1 MSRKRSRSIKPSA
14 KPKHIKEE
22 IKKESKS
29 FLSKKKKTNYVIP
42 IVLIAL
48 FFLVLFFNAYFNF
61 TTNIAH
67 NPEGDTLSTRFFLQ
81 GPDPYYNMRLC
92 EVTLETG
99 EYPFLTPET
108 SDPLLNY
115 PVGVNGGARPPL
127 FNMIAV
133 ASTNVLENFM
143 PTMDALGW
151 SMLFLP
157 AIYGALLVFPV
168 YGIGKELF
176 GKKAGIISAFFVAIV
191 PAHISGGHGSSL
203 ALFDHDSFILLLF
216 VVTFFFAIKALKE
229 ESRNK
234 KMIYGLL
241 MGITVGAI
249 QLSWVAGQLI
259 LFLILGYMIVQ
270 LFFDIL
276 KSKYHMEEQIAILLG
291 LFVAFIIS
299 YPYFI
304 IKGITLP
311 FTGLV
316 LVPAFIIVLITI
328 AIKKMKLPAVLV
340 FPISGIIGGIGLSIV
355 YLAHI
360 GYIKGIAVLGKL
372 AEIIF
377 GSGIYGNK
385 VSLTIGE
392 AHVFGLSQIAM
403 MIGPIIFWVGLVGFV
418 LYMYQT
424 HKTKYKSENLF
435 VITMFIFQLW
445 LLSTAGRF
453 LNDLIPLLLVF
464 NGYIIY
470 IIMKHININKF
481 FERIGNASGIKNKI
495 KSIKPLTII
504 AIFFIAFGMI
514 GANTYLA
521 LDAATPPQ
529 LDKEL
534 FGEDFKGYF
543 GGSMSEQMHW
553 ADACDW
559 LSEQDTE
566 IENPADRPAI
576 ISWWDYGFYIVSM
589 SGHPS
594 VAENYQHGLFPAA
607 NFHTA
612 QSEKEAN
619 AVLILRLVEGTK
631 EKITKV
637 DAVSKISNTKVKEV
651 FNEYLGNQSEELINI
666 IEDPVTYAPSYNT
679 LVAEEYG
686 NTVYRVRQHNAMYH
700 DGSKI
705 LANLTDE
712 ELTQLYLDMI
722 DATGFSIRYYG
733 IEGRDIHQIFGVFP
747 FLADKSTHRYSTF
760 EDDFYKTVYID
771 RITGARYSY
780 EDLQNLSI
788 GKRSELDLKVSTV
801 EKDAFYNSMI
811 YRTFYG
817 ETEDNRAPTL
827 LQKHW
832 KIGYLGPAVM
842 IAKYYAGAKIDGTV
856 KIGNTNYDGSS
867 VFVVDE
873 YGIQH
878 DYSIVNNGKFNLI
891 APAGNITIYLGIKGN
906 VLQKYNI
913 GDITEEQGMREVPF
927 ESDISF
933 DVNYSS
939 IEGNITGLNDTA
951 TLNITSTSY
960 QGIGYSVNVSNQ
972 PYIFS
977 NLIPDEYLIK
987 VSRGNMTLYTQ
998 TKFLKPNS
1006 NIYNIE
1012 IKE

>member
-1 MSRKRSRSIKPSA
+1 MSRKRSRKLKPS
-14 KPKHIKEE
+14 KREE
-22 IKKESKS
+22 KVEKKVVKTQK
-29 FLSKKKKTNYVIP
+29 FKSKKDIKYIIP
-42 IVLIAL
+42 IVLIAM
-48 FFLVLFFNAYFNF
+48 FFLVLMFNAFFNFSAG
-61 TTNIAH
+61 IAH
-67 NPEGDTLSTRFFLQ
+67 NPEGETLGTRFFLQ
-81 GPDPYYNMRLC
+81 GPDPYYNMRIC
-92 EVTLETG
+92 QETLETG
-99 EYPFLTPET
+99 QYPFLTPET
-108 SDPLLNY
+108 ADPLLNY

-216 VVTFFFAIKALKE
+216 AITFFFAIKTLKK

-234 KMIYGLL
+234 KMIFGLL
-241 MGITVGAI
+241 MGIIIGAI

-270 LFFDIL
+270 LFFDII

-340 FPISGIIGGIGLSIV
+340 FPISGIIGGIGVSIV

-392 AHVFGLSQIAM
+392 AHVFGLGHIAM
-403 MIGPIIFWVGLVGFV
+403 SIGPIILWVGLVGFV

-464 NGYIIY
+464 NGFIVFTIIKY
-470 IIMKHININKF
+470 ININKMMQKI
-481 FERIGNASGIKNKI
+481 RSVSGFKSKI

-504 AIFFIAFGMI
+504 AIFFITFGMI
-514 GANTYLA
+514 GANTFLA
-521 LDAATPPQ
+521 LDAATPPK
-529 LDKEL
+529 LDKEI
-534 FGEDFKGYF
+534 FGDDFKGYF

-631 EKITKV
+631 EKITKI
-637 DAVSKISNTKVKEV
+637 DAVSKISNPKVKEV

-679 LVAEEYG
+679 FVAEEYG
-686 NTVYRVRQHNAMYH
+686 NKIYRVRQHNAMYH
-700 DGSKI
+700 DASKI
-705 LANLTDE
+705 LVNLTDE
-712 ELTQLYLDMI
+712 ELTELYLDIME
-722 DATGFSIRYYG
+722 ATGYSIRYYG

-747 FLADKSTHRYSTF
+747 FLADKSTHQYSTL
-760 EDDFYKTVYID
+760 EDDFFKTIYID
-771 RITGARYSY
+771 RITGIEYDEEKLNNMSVG
-780 EDLQNLSI
+780 E
-788 GKRSELDLKVSTV
+788 RSKLDLKIHTN
-801 EKDAFYNSMI
+801 KKPAFYNSMI
-811 YRTFYG
+811 YRTYYG
-817 ETEDNRAPTL
+817 ESEDNRAPTL

-842 IAKYYAGAKIDGTV
+842 IAKYYAGAKINGSV
-856 KIGNTNYDGSS
+856 KVGNTNYDGCY
-867 VFVVDE
+867 VFVADE

-906 VLQKYNI
+906 VIEKYNI
-913 GDITEEQGMREVPF
+913 GEIIEEQAMREVPF
-927 ESDISF
+927 ESDLSF
-933 DVNYSS
+933 EINNSFVQ
-939 IEGNITGLNDTA
+939 GNVSGLNDTA
-951 TLNITSTSY
+951 ILNITSTSY
-960 QGIGYSVNVSNQ
+960 QGIGYSVNISNQ
-972 PYIFS
+972 PYRFE
-977 NLIPDEYLIK
+977 NLIPDEYLIE
-987 VSRGNMTLYTQ
+987 VSIGNETLYQKTI
-998 TKFLKPNS
+998 FLKPNE
-1006 NIYNIE
+1006 NIYNINIE
-1012 IKE
+1012 G